1 MSFCLRLG
9 PESPRDKIGGKA
21 RSLLRLA
28 EAGLRVPRAI
38 VVTSDLFAAL
48 RAAGPPLPATLAE
61 PGALGALEAAAR
73 AVADAEWPAGFRAS
87 LAAEL
92 PALDERPSA
101 RLSVR
106 SSAAM
111 EDDADTLGAGLF
123 LSRLDVGAAEVDGA
137 LRAVLASA
145 LAPGVLAYLSRRSAS
160 IDSLGFAVLI
170 HAFTVGDAA
179 GVAALDSSHGAP
191 EIETHH
197 GDATDARAQIQAAL
211 VRLSTLHGPVEIEW
225 VATGAEVTFL
235 QMRPYR
241 RPARAKIAPRELLG
255 WRWDAAHNPLPL
267 SPAQAGLVAL
277 VDGACDTGL
286 RQKIVDG
293 YLFYAR
299 TARAAHAPRTPD
311 GKQSA
316 AKQPNA
322 ASASQALAE
331 LSALADARLT
341 RRSFESL
348 EEALAAFVAL
358 YEPLFGIVQ
367 PAARQARE
375 ALVEFLRRHGID
387 AAAPLPAL
395 LAGVP
400 SAARERTELAR
411 AFSRASNPAAQ
422 AAARAAYL
430 ERFGDESPCWD
441 VAVPTW
447 FETPIRLDRRLRALG
462 RSGDE
467 PSSDAWRIVA
477 ESIRA
482 TLPEADRAAWD
493 ALLPAARSAAAAAE
507 DDDALYA
514 RAQAHVRRALLLEG
528 VRLAARGVLRRAD
541 DVFWLPLDLLR
552 RQARG
557 ESALTREETARL
569 ADEARLADAAARAA
583 PPSLAGAGPMDDASG
598 IVRGQPGAGGVCIGR
613 VRIWNHEERTAD
625 MKPRADGEPEV
636 IVARTLLPTELP
648 LIFAAALVVET
659 GGPLGHVAAQ
669 ARERGIP
676 AVVGAAGASTAFED
690 DDRVVVDGDAAVV
703 ARID

>member
-9 PESPRDKIGGKA
+9 PASPRDEIGGKA
-21 RSLLRLA
+21 RSLLRLS
-28 EAGLRVPRAI
+28 ESGLRVPPAI
-38 VVTSDLFAAL
+38 VVTSELFAAL
-48 RAAGPPLPATLAE
+48 RAAGPPLPPTLAE
-61 PGALGALEAAAR
+61 PGALAALGQAAR
-73 AVADAEWPAGFRAS
+73 AVAEAAWPAGFRAS
-87 LAAEL
+87 LTDEL
-92 PALDERPSA
+92 DALVDRA
-101 RLSVR
+101 GMRFSVR

-123 LSRLDVGAAEVDGA
+123 LSRLDVGAADVDGA

-145 LAPGVLAYLSRRSAS
+145 LAPGVLAYLSRRRAS

-170 HAFTVGDAA
+170 HPFTVGDAG

-191 EIETHH
+191 AIETHH
-197 GDATDARAQIQAAL
+197 GDATGARAQLQAAL
-211 VRLSTLHGPVEIEW
+211 VRLTALHGPVEIEW
-225 VATGAEVTFL
+225 MATGAEVTYL

-241 RPARAKIAPRELLG
+241 RPARAKTVPRELLG

-293 YLFYAR
+293 YLFYA
-299 TARAAHAPRTPD
+299 HAPGAP
-311 GKQSA
+311 G
-316 AKQPNA
+316 AKRPAA
-322 ASASQALAE
+322 ASAARALAE

-341 RRSFESL
+341 RQSFESL

-358 YEPLFGIVQ
+358 YEPLFGVVQ
-367 PAARQARE
+367 PAVRQARA
-375 ALVEFLRRHGID
+375 ALADFLRRQGID
-387 AAAPLPAL
+387 ATAPLPAL

-400 SAARERTELAR
+400 SAARARTELAR
-411 AFSRASNPAAQ
+411 AFSRATDPAAQ
-422 AAARAAYL
+422 AAARAVYL
-430 ERFGDESPCWD
+430 DRFGDESPCWD

-462 RSGDE
+462 RADDE
-467 PSSDAWRIVA
+467 PGSDGWRTAA

-482 TLPEADRAAWD
+482 TLPEDDRADWD
-493 ALLPAARSAAAAAE
+493 RLLAAARSAAAAAE

-541 DVFWLPLDLLR
+541 DVFWVPLDLLR
-552 RQARG
+552 RQVRG

-569 ADEARLADAAARAA
+569 ADEAHRADAAARAA
-583 PPSLAGAGPMDDASG
+583 PPSLAGAGPTDEASG

-613 VRIWNHEERTAD
+613 VRIWNHEEPPHD
-625 MKPRADGEPEV
+625 MKPRGDAEPEV

-648 LIFAAALVVET
+648 LIYAAALVVET